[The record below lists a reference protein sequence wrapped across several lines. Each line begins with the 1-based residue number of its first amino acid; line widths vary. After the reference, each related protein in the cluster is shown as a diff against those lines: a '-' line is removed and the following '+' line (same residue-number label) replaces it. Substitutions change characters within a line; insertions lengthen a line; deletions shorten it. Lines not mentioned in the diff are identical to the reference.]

1 MNLCSSFI
9 DKVSRN
15 HYNRYRIPLSNLWSK
30 RLGSEGVLNVELRQ
44 LQYFVHVA
52 RLQHVTKAAE
62 ELHVAQSAV
71 SRQIHRLEDELGI
84 RLFMQRGRNVQLT
97 PVGQLFLRRAEA
109 ILGDLDRAVI
119 EIHEFLDPEVGEIR
133 LGFPHSLG
141 IHLVPQVVA
150 AFRKLHPNVKFRFRQ
165 GMYPSLIRDVADAE
179 VDLAFISPYPDK
191 NDLVTGEIVLTEEL
205 FAILPDKHRLALEQS
220 IKLNDL
226 KDETFVLFSSGY
238 SLRPIV
244 WDACKAAGFTPKI
257 GFEGEDAGTIR
268 GLVAAGMGVSLLPEM
283 AMYETSSMMPA
294 VVKVSEPHVTRTIGL
309 IRRSGEKLPL
319 VVQMFHAFLLEFF
332 MNQYKPR

>member
-1 MNLCSSFI
+1 MEGDS
-9 DKVSRN
+9 
-15 HYNRYRIPLSNLWSK
+15 PL
-30 RLGSEGVLNVELRQ
+30 ELRQ
-44 LQYFVHVA
+44 LQYFVQVA

-71 SRQIHRLEDELGI
+71 SRQIHRLEEELGI

-97 PVGQLFLRRAEA
+97 PVGQLFLKRAES
-109 ILGDLDRAVI
+109 LLSDLDRAVM

-141 IHLVPQVVA
+141 INLVPQVVA

-165 GMYPSLIRDVADAE
+165 GMYPSLIRDVTEAE
-179 VDLAFISPYPDK
+179 VDLAFISPYPEK
-191 NDLVTGEIVLTEEL
+191 NDYVTGEVVLTEEI
-205 FAILPDKHRLALEQS
+205 FAILPENHPLAMEDS
-220 IKLNDL
+220 IKLNEL

-244 WDACKAAGFTPKI
+244 WDACKEAGFTPKI
-257 GFEGEDAGTIR
+257 GFESEEAGTIR

-283 AMYETSSMMPA
+283 AMYETSAMMPA
-294 VVKVSEPHVTRTIGL
+294 VVKISEPHVTRTIGL

-319 VVQMFHAFLLEFF
+319 VVQMFHTFLIDFF
-332 MNQYKPR
+332 KNQYKLR

>member
-1 MNLCSSFI
+1 M
-9 DKVSRN
+9 
-15 HYNRYRIPLSNLWSK
+15 
-30 RLGSEGVLNVELRQ
+30 ELRQ
-44 LQYFVHVA
+44 LQYFVRVA

-71 SRQIHRLEDELGI
+71 SRQIHRLEEELGI

-109 ILGDLDRAVI
+109 LLGDLDRAVM

-165 GMYPSLIRDVADAE
+165 GMYPSLIRDVVDAE
-179 VDLAFISPYPDK
+179 VDIAFISPFPDK
-191 NDLVTGEIVLTEEL
+191 NEQVTGEVVLTEEL
-205 FAILPDKHRLALEQS
+205 FAILPDSHRLAKNDS
-220 IKLNDL
+220 IQLSEL
-226 KDETFVLFSSGY
+226 KEETFVLFDAGY

-244 WDACKAAGFTPKI
+244 MEACRQAGFTPNI
-257 GFEGEDAGTIR
+257 GFEGEEAGTIR

-294 VVKVSEPHVTRTIGL
+294 VVKIREPHVTRTIGL

-319 VVQMFHAFLLEFF
+319 VVQMFHAFMIDFF
-332 MNQYKPR
+332 KHQYKSL